1 MAVCPRQMSNVSCRH
16 SAAGLTITYPAEN
29 GCRGLTLDVID
40 HYVRVVELFPTF
52 SNSLETFKIAKI
64 QESHLKISE
73 ESRSILFGSK
83 IAKLQAK

>member
-1 MAVCPRQMSNVSCRH
+1 M
-16 SAAGLTITYPAEN
+16 
-29 GCRGLTLDVID
+29 DVVD
-40 HYVRVVELFPTF
+40 HYVHAVELFPTF